1 MDEPPR
7 RSVLLR
13 YALFPELLRGMAGE
27 GQVTVGCAAEGF
39 GGMDGATDASKPC
52 LRFVS
57 FVRQV
62 KSVAQMRQGSA
73 YS

>member
-13 YALFPELLRGMAGE
+13 YALFPELLRGMAADDAAG
-27 GQVTVGCAAEGF
+27 GQVTVGCAEGF
-39 GGMDGATDASKPC
+39 GGMDGATDASEPY

-62 KSVAQMRQGSA
+62 KSVA
-73 YS
+73 

>member
-27 GQVTVGCAAEGF
+27 GQVTVGCAEGF
-39 GGMDGATDASKPC
+39 GGMDGATDASEPY

-62 KSVAQMRQGSA
+62 KSVA
-73 YS
+73 